1 MLCKNT
7 PLKIQ
12 GLNPNHKLLLFLE
25 TQHYDT
31 QLSLSK
37 ILKRLPSAPKPMDE
51 KARID
56 DRIPRF
62 FYLNSYTIY
71 CGLGY

>member
-1 MLCKNT
+1 MLGKNT

-31 QLSLSK
+31 KLSLSK
-37 ILKRLPSAPKPMDE
+37 FYNGYNFVINPME
-51 KARID
+51 MLND
-56 DRIPRF
+56 DKTSRF
-62 FYLNSYTIY
+62 SYLNSYTIY
-71 CGLGY
+71 CGLRY